1 VEGKISSIIV
11 SLVTSVP
18 ENQNSHFRN
27 FLI

>member
-18 ENQNSHFRN
+18 ENHKTVVF
-27 FLI
+27 